1 MEFSE
6 FAEDLRKEVEE
17 DQLEWLA
24 LVGEEAYDM
33 AVNSRAFQDRTGCL
47 LSSIGYAVVRDGK
60 IWHEGGFKVILNG
73 ADGREKGLKL
83 IRELMPKR
91 GTRLIF
97 VAGEHFAT
105 FVEAK
110 GDDVNTAGELIS
122 EKLMAEW
129 QE

>member
-6 FAEDLRKEVEE
+6 FAEDFLREVEE

-33 AVNSRAFQDRTGCL
+33 AVSSRAFLDRTGCL
-47 LSSIGYAVVRDGK
+47 LSSIGYAVVSDGK

-73 ADGREKGLKL
+73 ADGREKGLRL

-97 VAGEHFAT
+97 VAGEHYAT

-110 GDDVNTAGELIS
+110 GYDVNTAGELIID
-122 EKLMAEW
+122 KLMAEW

>member
-60 IWHEGGFKVILNG
+60 IWHEGGFRVILNG

-83 IRELMPKR
+83 ISELMPKR

-97 VAGEHFAT
+97 VAGEHYAT

-110 GDDVNTAGELIS
+110 GYDVNTAGELIID
-122 EKLMAEW
+122 KLMAEW

>member
-6 FAEDLRKEVEE
+6 FAEDLRREVEE

-33 AVNSRAFQDRTGCL
+33 GVNSRAFQDRTGCL

-97 VAGEHFAT
+97 VAGEHYAT

-110 GDDVNTAGELIS
+110 GYDVNTAGELIID
-122 EKLMAEW
+122 KLMAEW

>member
-6 FAEDLRKEVEE
+6 FAEDFLRGVEE

-33 AVNSRAFQDRTGCL
+33 AVSSRAFQDRTGCL

-60 IWHEGGFKVILNG
+60 IWHEEGFKVILNG

-97 VAGEHFAT
+97 VAGEHYAT

-110 GDDVNTAGELIS
+110 GYDVNTAGELIID
-122 EKLMAEW
+122 KLMAEW

>member
-6 FAEDLRKEVEE
+6 FAEDFLREVEE

-33 AVNSRAFQDRTGCL
+33 AVSSRAFQDRTGCL

-60 IWHEGGFKVILNG
+60 IRHEGGFRVILNG
-73 ADGREKGLKL
+73 ADGREKGLRL

-97 VAGEHFAT
+97 VAGEHYAT
-105 FVEAK
+105 FVEAN
-110 GDDVNTAGELIS
+110 GYDVNTAGELIID
-122 EKLMAEW
+122 KLMAEW

>member
-6 FAEDLRKEVEE
+6 FAEDFLMEVEE

-60 IWHEGGFKVILNG
+60 IWHEGGFRVILNG

-83 IRELMPKR
+83 IRELMPKG

-97 VAGEHFAT
+97 VAGEHYAT

-110 GDDVNTAGELIS
+110 GYDVNTAGELIID
-122 EKLMAEW
+122 KLMAEW

>member
-6 FAEDLRKEVEE
+6 FAEDFLREVEE

-24 LVGEEAYDM
+24 LVGEKAYDM
-33 AVNSRAFQDRTGCL
+33 AVSSRAFQDRTGCL

-60 IWHEGGFKVILNG
+60 IRHEGGFKVILNG

-97 VAGEHFAT
+97 VAGEHYAT

-110 GDDVNTAGELIS
+110 GYDVNTAGELIID
-122 EKLMAEW
+122 KLMAEW

>member
-6 FAEDLRKEVEE
+6 FVEDFLREVEE

-33 AVNSRAFQDRTGCL
+33 AVSSRVFQDRTGCL

-73 ADGREKGLKL
+73 ADGREKGLRL

-97 VAGEHFAT
+97 VAGEHYAT
-105 FVEAK
+105 FVEAN
-110 GDDVNTAGELIS
+110 GYDVNTAGELIID
-122 EKLMAEW
+122 KLMAEW

>member
-6 FAEDLRKEVEE
+6 FAEDFLRGVEE

-24 LVGEEAYDM
+24 LVGEVAYDM
-33 AVNSRAFQDRTGCL
+33 AVSSRAFQDRTGCL

-97 VAGEHFAT
+97 VAGEHYAT
-105 FVEAK
+105 FVEAN
-110 GDDVNTAGELIS
+110 GYDVNTAGELIID
-122 EKLMAEW
+122 KLMAEW